1 MDSARVSERQGANF
15 VDGIRLTGGEASARC
30 DLDQLLFFPHVEN
43 IIQCKSRY
51 GSFLSENCAMRQAKR
66 SREDPPSP
74 IGNEYGRVLSSTPG
88 RSGPTAMSR
97 IPGTVRIP
105 YARVLGQAADGDAAE
120 DVHALQR
127 CGRCGR
133 GEGREGHEARH
144 GQEAEGVSG
153 GTARASAVRSREYPC
168 FSYL

>member
-15 VDGIRLTGGEASARC
+15 VDGIRLGEASARC
-30 DLDQLLFFPHVEN
+30 DLDQLLIFPHVVEN
-43 IIQCKSRY
+43 IIQCRSRY
-51 GSFLSENCAMRQAKR
+51 GSSLSENCAMRQAKR

-88 RSGPTAMSR
+88 RSDPTAMSR

-120 DVHALQR
+120 DVHALQ
-127 CGRCGR
+127 RCGR

>member
-15 VDGIRLTGGEASARC
+15 VDGIRLGEASARC
-30 DLDQLLFFPHVEN
+30 DLDQLLIFPHVVEN
-43 IIQCKSRY
+43 IIQCRIRY

-88 RSGPTAMSR
+88 RSDPTAMSQ

-127 CGRCGR
+127 CGQERWHGR
-133 GEGREGHEARH
+133 HREEGCHDQEGL
-144 GQEAEGVSG
+144 SG
-153 GTARASAVRSREYPC
+153 GAERAFVARSRE
-168 FSYL
+168 